1 MPLCPAESNFV
12 QHSGTERVH
21 MLRAEIRVWKRCI
34 VEEVRIDVE
43 AGEVLGRINEVHRNL
58 VSSAELVIEPRE
70 TLIAIDDGLGDTR
83 ELDGTGHIRH
93 RHAPLYQVDRTP

>member
-34 VEEVRIDVE
+34 VEEVRIEVE

-58 VSSAELVIEPRE
+58 VSSAEVVIEPRE
-70 TLIAIDDGLGDTR
+70 SLIDIDDVRGDTR
-83 ELDGTGHIRH
+83 EADGAGHLRH
-93 RHAPLYQVDRTP
+93 WHVPVDQ